1 MRKITTFLALLL
13 TCIIGATA
21 ADFVP
26 QAGTKYLIKCKGDS
40 KYVLWNNSCV
50 LSGTDSK
57 VILSNWA
64 QFDSRSLFSIEGDAT
79 NGYTIRSVK
88 DNTQY
93 VYAINTNDA
102 NSNVGVKAVSETPGD
117 ECVWKIV
124 AQGDGWNII
133 PKNGEYSWNNRGSYN
148 GNAHVGMWNSNAS
161 ANDIWYIKP
170 VDDVVDEVVAGLS
183 NITTGTDLGL
193 FSTSYA
199 NAVNTNA
206 TAYKTSQSEE
216 ALANLGALA
225 VNKISYINLPT
236 GYYRIKSCAN
246 DGNGS
251 NFSVFDGTY
260 LFTDI
265 VNYPNAARTLANVPL
280 DEAKAKNNY
289 VWKITRGEL
298 PSATVGIVNGQG
310 KGVNNGTNYNTINL
324 GLSDYYTTGAIYFTQ
339 GLHITNQGIH
349 TVGGT
354 NQNANAEATRSNP
367 FTMTGWAHSD
377 SKGSAYIFEPVS
389 MDGVTA
395 YTVNVTGAEGYVT
408 LNSTNEVAKNGGFFL
423 LSSAPQV
430 ADFTAATVANYD
442 AAVSIEGNT
451 INVNYTYKLEYI
463 KPLAEAALAKTGVG
477 YPTATAAA
485 RTALQNAVNEGTDAT
500 AIVNALNAFKTST
513 TEIQMPEDGK
523 AYRIKVPY
531 IGGTANYLYCN
542 GEKVGNKADDQITDK
557 NDQVFVCHIVNGKY
571 MFATNYGTYLS
582 WADSGDNGNHS
593 YSTSAQTS
601 TYIVQNDWTIEPATL
616 DKGTNG
622 SVSLTDRANVFG
634 LVQMKALEKT
644 GTNNYYLNS
653 RMNDAFIS
661 QYPTDKFYDAN
672 NGVNRSCYYQFEE
685 VTYPNTIT
693 FHDATGING
702 VSHIATFSA
711 PFATIIPAGVKAYY
725 VSAKGTE
732 ATMTAIDAE
741 AIPANQGVILTSESG
756 AAATMVP
763 AASETAAT
771 ITGNQLG
778 HSAGAAKTLT
788 AGEGY
793 ILGNGSEGTAFY
805 PCKAG
810 SLPINKAYLLGNGE
824 NAIVMNFGNAVTGIN
839 TIAAPASAKAP
850 IFDLSG
856 RRVVKATKGLYIQNG
871 KKVIVK

>member
-26 QAGTKYLIKCKGDS
+26 KAGAKYLIKCKGDS

-50 LSGTDSK
+50 LSETDNT

-64 QFDSRSLFSIEGDAT
+64 QYDYRSFFSIEGDAT

-102 NSNVGVKAVSETPGD
+102 NSNVGVKAVTGTPGD

-133 PKNGEYSWNNRGSYN
+133 PKNGEYSWNNRGGYN
-148 GNAHVGMWNSNAS
+148 GNAHVGMWSSNSN
-161 ANDIWYIKP
+161 ANDIWYIQT
-170 VDDVVDEVVAGLS
+170 VE
-183 NITTGTDLGL
+183 DL
-193 FSTSYA
+193 A
-199 NAVNTNA
+199 NAMSVGTSIGSINA
-206 TAYKTSQSEE
+206 DCKTTVLAKAKAFNEGEGTE
-216 ALANLGALA
+216 AQFNEFVAANSAA
-225 VNKISYINLPT
+225 ASYINLPT
-236 GYYRIKSCAN
+236 GYYRIKSCEN
-246 DGNGS
+246 DGDGS
-251 NFSVFDGTY
+251 NYSVFDGTY

-265 VNYPNAARTLANVPL
+265 VNYPNVTKTLANVPL
-280 DEAKAKNNY
+280 EEAKAKNNY

-310 KGVNNGTNYNTINL
+310 KGVNNGKNYNTINL

-339 GLHITNQGIH
+339 GLHITNQRSN
-349 TVGGT
+349 TVG
-354 NQNANAEATRSNP
+354 NKQNASAEATRSNP

-408 LNSTNEVAKNGGFFL
+408 LNSTNELAMNGGFFL

-451 INVNYTYKLEYI
+451 INVNYTYNLQAVKH
-463 KPLAEAALAKTGVG
+463 LASEALAKTGVG

-500 AIVNALNAFKTST
+500 AIGNALNAFKTST

-531 IGGTANYLYCN
+531 INGTANYLYCN
-542 GEKVGNKADDQITDK
+542 GEKIGNKA
-557 NDQVFVCHIVNGKY
+557 NDETTNANDFVFVCHIVNGKY

-582 WADSGDNGNHS
+582 WADSGDANKS
-593 YSTSAQTS
+593 YSKSAQTS
-601 TYIVQNDWTIEPATL
+601 TYIKQNDWTIEPATL
-616 DKGTNG
+616 DKGQG
-622 SVSLTDRANVFG
+622 SVSLTDRADVFG
-634 LVQMKALEKT
+634 LVQMKALGKD
-644 GTNNYYLNS
+644 GTTNYYLNS
-653 RMNDAFIS
+653 RIDGDFIS
-661 QYPTDKFYDAN
+661 QWSADKFYDTGWN
-672 NGVNRSCYYQFEE
+672 NMNRSCYYQFEE
-685 VTYPNTIT
+685 VEYPNTIT

-725 VSAKGTE
+725 VSAKGAE

-763 AASETAAT
+763 AAGETAAT
-771 ITGNQLG
+771 IAGNQLG
-778 HSAGAAKTLT
+778 HSAGAAKSLT

-793 ILGNGSEGTAFY
+793 ILGNGTEGTAFY

>member
-1 MRKITTFLALLL
+1 MKKITTFLALLL

-26 QAGTKYLIKCKGDS
+26 KAGAKYLIKCKGDN
-40 KYVLWNNSCV
+40 KYVLWNSSCV

-64 QFDSRSLFSIEGDAT
+64 QYDYRSFFSIEGDAT

-102 NSNVGVKAVSETPGD
+102 DSNVGVKAVTGTPGD

-133 PKNGEYSWNNRGSYN
+133 PKNGEYSWNNRGIYN
-148 GNAHVGMWNSNAS
+148 GNAHVGMWSSNSN
-161 ANDIWYIKP
+161 ANDIWYIQT
-170 VDDVVDEVVAGLS
+170 VE
-183 NITTGTDLGL
+183 DL
-193 FSTSYA
+193 A
-199 NAVNTNA
+199 NAMSVGTSIGSINA
-206 TAYKTSQSEE
+206 DGKTTVLAKAKAFNEGEGTE
-216 ALANLGALA
+216 AQFNEFVAANSAA
-225 VNKISYINLPT
+225 ASYINLPT

-339 GLHITNQGIH
+339 GLHITNQRSN
-349 TVGGT
+349 TVG
-354 NQNANAEATRSNP
+354 NKQNASAEATRSNP

-408 LNSTNEVAKNGGFFL
+408 LNSTNEVAMNGGFFL

-477 YPTATAAA
+477 YPKADAAT
-485 RTALQNAVNEGTDAT
+485 RTALAEVVKGTDAT
-500 AIVNALNAFKTST
+500 AIGNALKAFQTST
-513 TEIQMPEDGK
+513 EDIQLPEDGK
-523 AYRIKVPY
+523 AYYIKVPY
-531 IGGTANYLYCN
+531 INGTANYLYSDGN
-542 GEKVGNKADDQITDK
+542 NETSNRVGNKADDQITDK
-557 NDQVFVCHIVNGKY
+557 NDKVFVCHIVNGKY
-571 MFATNYGTYLS
+571 MFATNHGTYLS
-582 WADSGDNGNHS
+582 WADSGDGTKS
-593 YSTSAQTS
+593 YKTSAQTT
-601 TYIVQNDWTIEPATL
+601 TYVAQNDWTIEPATL
-616 DKGTNG
+616 DKGAG
-622 SVSLTDRANVFG
+622 KVSLTNRADVFG
-634 LVQMKALEKT
+634 YVQMKGLGKN
-644 GTNNYYLNS
+644 GTTTYYLNS
-653 RMNDAFIS
+653 RINDAFVAQNS
-661 QYPTDKFYDAN
+661 ADKFYDAN

-685 VTYPNTIT
+685 VEYPNTIT

-725 VSAKGTE
+725 VSAKGAE

-763 AASETAAT
+763 AAGETAAT

-778 HSAGAAKTLT
+778 HSAGAARALT

-793 ILGNGSEGTAFY
+793 ILGNGTEGTAFY

>member
-1 MRKITTFLALLL
+1 MKKITTFLALLL

-26 QAGTKYLIKCKGDS
+26 KNGTKYLIKCKGDNNVVCTREGTNILQAQQSVSEASYFSIESKVVDNVTYFYIHPAGDAS
-40 KYVLWNNSCV
+40 KYVYTAQTPSNNNDNNDGVVGVTS
-50 LSGTDSK
+50 TAD
-57 VILSNWA
+57 
-64 QFDSRSLFSIEGDAT
+64 DAT
-79 NGYTIRSVK
+79 
-88 DNTQY
+88 
-93 VYAINTNDA
+93 
-102 NSNVGVKAVSETPGD
+102 
-117 ECVWKIV
+117 CLWKITFNKGNNNPC
-124 AQGDGWNII
+124 AFNIT
-133 PKNGEYSWNNRGSYN
+133 PKGYDNYSWNCRSN
-148 GNAHVGMWNSNAS
+148 GIGYWHTGGNNNANNS
-161 ANDIWYIKP
+161 WYITPNVELNGYYTIKNTATDRYTNLYNDFG
-170 VDDVVDEVVAGLS
+170 VDK
-183 NITTGTDLGL
+183 ITR
-193 FSTSYA
+193 A
-199 NAVNTNA
+199 A
-206 TAYKTSQSEE
+206 E
-216 ALANLGALA
+216 
-225 VNKISYINLPT
+225 NLP
-236 GYYRIKSCAN
+236 S
-246 DGNGS
+246 
-251 NFSVFDGTY
+251 
-260 LFTDI
+260 
-265 VNYPNAARTLANVPL
+265 PL
-280 DEAKAKNNY
+280 TNNY
-289 VWKITRGEL
+289 VWHVTTANNNVL
-298 PSATVGIVNGQG
+298 TVLNGQG
-310 KGVNNGTNYNTINL
+310 TPLYHDGNASLPTLKVAYSDGTKYYFGEALNCGNDDREYKLTLWKNGDYNLADNQWTFAPVDASN
-324 GLSDYYTTGAIYFTQ
+324 IY
-339 GLHITNQGIH
+339 
-349 TVGGT
+349 
-354 NQNANAEATRSNP
+354 
-367 FTMTGWAHSD
+367 
-377 SKGSAYIFEPVS
+377 
-389 MDGVTA
+389 
-395 YTVNVTGAEGYVT
+395 NVVCNIADGYVT
-408 LNSTNEVAKNGGFFL
+408 YNATSEKAKNGGFFFI
-423 LSSAPQV
+423 SSTPTN
-430 ADFTAATVANYD
+430 DNFTAATVPNYD
-442 AAVSIEGNT
+442 GTVSISGNT
-451 INVNYTYKLEYI
+451 INVNYTYNLQAVKH
-463 KPLAEAALAKTGVG
+463 LASEALAKTGVG

-500 AIVNALNAFKTST
+500 AIGNALKAFQTST
-513 TEIQMPEDGK
+513 EDIQMPEDGK

-531 IGGTANYLYCN
+531 ISGTANYLYCN
-542 GEKVGNKADDQITDK
+542 GEKIGNKA
-557 NDQVFVCHIVNGKY
+557 NDETTNANDFVFVCHIVNGKY

-644 GTNNYYLNS
+644 GTTTYYLNS

-661 QYPTDKFYDAN
+661 QYSTDKFYDAN

-685 VTYPNTIT
+685 VEYPNTIT

-763 AASETAAT
+763 AAGETAAT

-793 ILGNGSEGTAFY
+793 ILGNGTEGTAFY

-824 NAIVMNFGNAVTGIN
+824 SAIVMNFGNAVTGIN